1 MALPPFVQRYL
12 IALGQYSWVPFVTLV
27 MGGGIGA
34 FVASTQPPLSLSYR
48 YIGVLS
54 TVTPPALFSETGTRI
69 QEAGQVLSPEVLL
82 AENVVQFV
90 AGKLQEK
97 PEQVQEFSKV
107 EIGTAAEDSKQPPG
121 TILVQYTHPEEDKAK
136 EGLTLLLDAMREQ
149 SRLVNAS
156 RLRAQIEAIQVR
168 LPAVEKE
175 LREAEQNLE
184 AYNRREEV
192 NILAAQ
198 TGTLVGAITGSQQQQ
213 RQLKLSLEGVQAQID
228 SLEQR
233 LGLSADQAYVSSAL
247 SADPIINSLRQQ
259 IYEVES
265 QLALLERDLRSEHP
279 TIVELKNRQV
289 TYQNLLQQRA
299 KEVVGGEGNL
309 APLPG
314 ASDLSELNVRQDSNL
329 DPTRQQLAN
338 TLVSLKTE
346 QETLNRQLQAAIATE
361 QELRREYATIPN
373 KQLEQTRLAQEVALK
388 KALFDKIQAALLDA
402 QAAEAETSS
411 SLQIAQFGQLDKV
424 LREEPISKLLLLG
437 GGTVGG
443 LGAGALIILLLSFLQ
458 NKLMTTQELV
468 AILLAEEAPL
478 LGNLP
483 VLDLDWTMPLGQE
496 LPSLQ
501 DEEVRLPL
509 LFRSYPPYL
518 NSYDQIRNNLKR
530 LGGSPGS
537 PGDGAK
543 LLVVTST
550 TAAEGKTTVAFNLAI
565 AAARSGKRAVV
576 IEGDLH
582 KTSISKQLG
591 VEVNAADLMVE
602 HRNSLLSYYSSST
615 GCIHAVPSIAN
626 LYIVPCPSIQPH
638 TARILESREFQ
649 SLLNNCRSRFD
660 FVVIDSPPLG
670 RSNDALVIEGSAD
683 GLVLVVRPRYT
694 PKLELQETL
703 ALLAERQIPFLGAVV
718 NAGFVAEQE
727 GEPVEEVS
735 SALSPNLSQ
744 VR

>member
-1 MALPPFVQRYL
+1 V
-12 IALGQYSWVPFVTLV
+12 I
-27 MGGGIGA
+27 
-34 FVASTQPPLSLSYR
+34 
-48 YIGVLS
+48 
-54 TVTPPALFSETGTRI
+54 
-69 QEAGQVLSPEVLL
+69 
-82 AENVVQFV
+82 QFV
-90 AGKLQEK
+90 AGKLQEDI
-97 PEQVQEFSKV
+97 EQVQQSSKV
-107 EIGTAAEDSKQPPG
+107 DIGTMAEDSRQPPG
-121 TILVQYTHPEEDKAK
+121 TILVQYANDDEEKAK
-136 EGLTLLLDAMREQ
+136 EGLTLLMDAMREQ

-247 SADPIINSLRQQ
+247 SADPIISGLRQQ
-259 IYEVES
+259 IYDVES
-265 QLALLERDLRSEHP
+265 QLALLQRDLRPEHP
-279 TIVELKNRQV
+279 TIVELKNRQT

-299 KEVVGGEGNL
+299 AEVVGGEGKL
-309 APLPG
+309 APLTG
-314 ASDLSELNVRQDSNL
+314 ASSLSDLNVRQDSNL

-411 SLQIAQFGQLDKV
+411 SLQIAQFPELDKV
-424 LREEPISKLLLLG
+424 LREEPMSKLLLLG

-443 LGAGALIILLLSFLQ
+443 LGAGAGLVLLLSFLQ
-458 NKLMTTQELV
+458 SKLMTSQELV
-468 AILLAEEAPL
+468 AILSAEEAPL

-483 VLDLDWTMPLGQE
+483 VLDLEWTLPVGQQ
-496 LPSLQ
+496 LPSLE
-501 DEEVRLPL
+501 DEDLRLPL
-509 LFRSYPPYL
+509 LLRSYPPYL
-518 NSYDQIRNNLKR
+518 KSYDQVRNNLKR
-530 LGGSPGS
+530 LAGSSGS
-537 PGDGAK
+537 SSSEGAK

-576 IEGDLH
+576 IEGDLQ
-582 KTSISKQLG
+582 KASISDQLG
-591 VEVNAADLMVE
+591 IQVNAADLMVE

-615 GCIHAVPSIAN
+615 DCIHSVPSIAN
-626 LYIVPCPSIQPH
+626 LYLVPCPSIQPH

-649 SLLNNCRSRFD
+649 ILLNNCRSRFD
-660 FVVIDSPPLG
+660 FVVIDSPP
-670 RSNDALVIEGSAD
+670 
-683 GLVLVVRPRYT
+683 
-694 PKLELQETL
+694 
-703 ALLAERQIPFLGAVV
+703 
-718 NAGFVAEQE
+718 
-727 GEPVEEVS
+727 
-735 SALSPNLSQ
+735 
-744 VR
+744 